1 MVLDHLKDSINSVF
15 VGKEETID
23 LLLVALLSNGHVLLE
38 DVPGTGKTMLA
49 KTIAKSM
56 GGTFSR
62 IQFTPDVLPSDVIG
76 LEYFNPK
83 HGEFEKRIGPIYANI
98 VLADE
103 INRAMP
109 RTQSS
114 LLEAMEE
121 RQITIEKQTDQ
132 LPNPFLVIAT
142 QNPGESHG
150 TFPLPDAQLDR
161 FLVKINIGYPS
172 REDERKIMKR
182 FRREDPLSDV
192 SPVIH
197 MEDMQ
202 KLQEETKQI
211 HISDCIEDY
220 VLDLVESTRNHKWI
234 ETGLSPRATLAM
246 LRAAQAKAKIES
258 RTYCTPED
266 IQFVFPYNNS
276 FDFSYLVPRC
286 CDHMHRRAE
295 SIRFHLCAYRRRPCK
310 QNFGFC
316 LLHFQIGI
324 QAG

>member
-1 MVLDHLKDSINSVF
+1 MLHDLKDSINSVF
-15 VGKEETID
+15 VGKEETIE
-23 LLLVALLSNGHVLLE
+23 LLLVALLSNGHILLE
-38 DVPGTGKTMLA
+38 DVPGTGKTLLA
-49 KTIAKSM
+49 KTIAKSI

-83 HGEFEKRIGPIYANI
+83 HGDFEKRVGPIYANI

-121 RQITIEKQTDQ
+121 RQVTIEKQTDQ
-132 LPNPFLVIAT
+132 LPKPFLVIAT
-142 QNPGESHG
+142 QNPIESHG

-161 FLVKINIGYPS
+161 FLVKINLGYPT
-172 REDERKIMKR
+172 RQDERTIMKR
-182 FRREDPLSDV
+182 FRTEDPLNGLN
-192 SPVIH
+192 PVISID
-197 MEDMQ
+197 EVR

-211 HISDCIEDY
+211 HISRCIEDY

-234 ETGLSPRATLAM
+234 EVGLSPRATLAM

-258 RTYCTPED
+258 RSYCIPED
-266 IQFVFPYNNS
+266 IQFVFPHIS
-276 FDFSYLVPRC
+276 SHRIMLSMEGTLHITKSQVIHSILSDIDVPVEISY
-286 CDHMHRRAE
+286 E
-295 SIRFHLCAYRRRPCK
+295 K
-310 QNFGFC
+310 
-316 LLHFQIGI
+316 
-324 QAG
+324 

>member
-1 MVLDHLKDSINSVF
+1 MVLDNLKDSINSVF

-49 KTIAKSM
+49 KTIAKSI

-258 RTYCTPED
+258 RAYCTPED
-266 IQFVFPYNNS
+266 IQFVFPHISTHRIMLSMEGALHMTKSEVIHSILGNI
-276 FDFSYLVPRC
+276 DVPVELSY
-286 CDHMHRRAE
+286 E
-295 SIRFHLCAYRRRPCK
+295 K
-310 QNFGFC
+310 
-316 LLHFQIGI
+316 
-324 QAG
+324 

>member
-1 MVLDHLKDSINSVF
+1 MVLDNLKDSINSVF
-15 VGKEETID
+15 VGKEETMD

-83 HGEFEKRIGPIYANI
+83 RGEFEKRIGPIYANI

-182 FRREDPLSDV
+182 FRRENPLSIV

-197 MEDMQ
+197 MEDVQ

-258 RTYCTPED
+258 RAYCIPED
-266 IQFVFPYNNS
+266 IQFVFPHISTHRIMLSMEGALHMTKSQVIHSILGNI
-276 FDFSYLVPRC
+276 DVPVELSY
-286 CDHMHRRAE
+286 E
-295 SIRFHLCAYRRRPCK
+295 K
-310 QNFGFC
+310 
-316 LLHFQIGI
+316 
-324 QAG
+324 

>member
-1 MVLDHLKDSINSVF
+1 MQFNPIDYLGVCIPLLGNLKNSINRVF

-23 LLLVALLSNGHVLLE
+23 LLLVAILSNGHILLE
-38 DVPGTGKTMLA
+38 DVPGTGKTLLA
-49 KTIAKSM
+49 KTLAKSI

-83 HGEFEKRIGPIYANI
+83 HGEFEKRVGPIYANI

-121 RQITIEKQTDQ
+121 RQITIEKQTDL
-132 LPNPFLVIAT
+132 LPKPFLVIAT
-142 QNPGESHG
+142 QNPGDSHG

-161 FLVKINIGYPS
+161 FLLKINLGYPS
-172 REDERKIMKR
+172 RQDERKIVKR
-182 FRREDPLSDV
+182 FRTEDPLEDV
-192 SPVIH
+192 SPVIS
-197 MEDMQ
+197 MEEVLA
-202 KLQEETKQI
+202 LQEETKRI

-220 VLDLVESTRNHKWI
+220 VLDLVDSTRNHKWI
-234 ETGLSPRATLAM
+234 EVGLSPRATLAM

-258 RTYCTPED
+258 RAYCIPED
-266 IQFVFPYNNS
+266 IQFVFPYIS
-276 FDFSYLVPRC
+276 SHRIMLSMEGALHMTKREVIHSILDDIDVPVEMSY
-286 CDHMHRRAE
+286 E
-295 SIRFHLCAYRRRPCK
+295 
-310 QNFGFC
+310 G
-316 LLHFQIGI
+316 
-324 QAG
+324 

>member
-1 MVLDHLKDSINSVF
+1 MLLEDLKSSINSVF

-23 LLLVALLSNGHVLLE
+23 LLLVALLSNGHILLE
-38 DVPGTGKTMLA
+38 DVPGTGKTLLA
-49 KTIAKSM
+49 KTIAKSI

-83 HGEFEKRIGPIYANI
+83 HGEFVKRIGPIYANI

-132 LPNPFLVIAT
+132 LPKPFMVIAT

-172 REDERKIMKR
+172 RQDERMIMKR
-182 FRREDPLSDV
+182 FRAEDPLNGV
-192 SPVIH
+192 IPVIS
-197 MEDMQ
+197 MEEVR

-220 VLDLVESTRNHKWI
+220 VLDLVESTRSHKWI
-234 ETGLSPRATLAM
+234 EMGLSPRATLAI

-258 RTYCTPED
+258 RAYCIPED
-266 IQFVFPYNNS
+266 IQFVFPHIS
-276 FDFSYLVPRC
+276 SHRIMLSLEGALHITKSQAIDAILSEIDVPVEISY
-286 CDHMHRRAE
+286 E
-295 SIRFHLCAYRRRPCK
+295 K
-310 QNFGFC
+310 
-316 LLHFQIGI
+316 
-324 QAG
+324 

>member
-23 LLLVALLSNGHVLLE
+23 LLLVALLSNGHILLE
-38 DVPGTGKTMLA
+38 DVPGTGKTLLA
-49 KTIAKSM
+49 KTIAKSI

-121 RQITIEKQTDQ
+121 RQITIEKQTDP
-132 LPNPFLVIAT
+132 LPTPFLVIAT

-161 FLVKINIGYPS
+161 FLVKINLGYPT
-172 REDERKIMKR
+172 RQEERKIMKR
-182 FRREDPLSDV
+182 FRTEDPMDNV
-192 SPVIH
+192 SPVIS
-197 MEDMQ
+197 MDEVRN
-202 KLQEETKQI
+202 LQEETKQI
-211 HISDCIEDY
+211 HISECIEDY

-234 ETGLSPRATLAM
+234 EVGLSPRATLAM

-258 RTYCTPED
+258 RTYCIPED
-266 IQFVFPYNNS
+266 IQFVFPYISSHRIMLSMEGALHITKSQVIQSILDNI
-276 FDFSYLVPRC
+276 DVPVEISY
-286 CDHMHRRAE
+286 E
-295 SIRFHLCAYRRRPCK
+295 
-310 QNFGFC
+310 N
-316 LLHFQIGI
+316 
-324 QAG
+324 